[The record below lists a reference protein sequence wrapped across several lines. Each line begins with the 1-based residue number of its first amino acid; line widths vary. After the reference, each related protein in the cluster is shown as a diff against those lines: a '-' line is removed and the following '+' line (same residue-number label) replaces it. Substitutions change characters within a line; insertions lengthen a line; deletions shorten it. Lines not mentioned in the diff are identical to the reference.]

1 MPDLIFKYKDP
12 LVIEPSELW
21 HFITIQRGSQAGDGT
36 TFGKSIA
43 PATWDDLYSTW
54 AAIYTSGGREVATA
68 SRLVSQVTHVVKIR
82 YNPAFTIRSSDRI
95 VFGRRFFTVQF
106 VENVKER
113 NIVLLISCVEID
125 GGGQC

>member
-1 MPDLIFKYKDP
+1 MAEVPIYTQRNP

-21 HFITIQRGSQAGDGT
+21 HFITIQRGSQAGD
-36 TFGKSIA
+36 TFGQSIN
-43 PATWDDLYSTW
+43 PATWEDLYSTW

-82 YNPAFTIRSSDRI
+82 FNPAVPIRANYRI
-95 VFGRRFFTVQF
+95 VFGQRYFTVQY

-113 NIVLLISCVEID
+113 NVVLLLSCVEID